1 MKIFIFRNNHTY
13 GPYSESSIRS
23 FLDKNLLSKDDLA
36 CYGGKTDWINLGALL
51 ENLPPSKDE
60 STEEFNTEDTV
71 EKIKSLMENDEV
83 EFALDL
89 IKGLKNSEIC
99 CTLLQDCKIDQE
111 GGWIELPDWMNE
123 EKGFFLELLQ
133 RIPSDAESKLDPSI
147 IPSNVKKIDISVN
160 ESMENLSNLEIFQSL
175 ESLEISSM
183 HGLSNIS
190 SIESFEKLNVL
201 KMRSCD
207 QLDSLESISP
217 IQNCKNLSELELN
230 GFDFIEDLN
239 FLSDHKNLTKLQVSS
254 NKLTDLDGL
263 KNLNKLEELDFN
275 DCTSLIEMEQ
285 LQNLDQLTNLNFGM
299 CEKIENLDFL
309 SHLKNLTKVNL
320 QGCFGIENLPSL
332 HDLDNLEELNL
343 NSTSISIEDCDK
355 LEDLP
360 HLVHLTLPNGSEIE
374 RFANENESG
383 GKLPRIEFYLGGWG
397 LEAHEGNL
405 TEEQYEYW
413 KDKSE
418 SELIEH
424 CDGWDGL
431 EDEEIPENA
440 RLRSWYEMDDISSI
454 NGCQNG
460 TLEVTEYREW
470 KDGWQKKYQ
479 TFAIEDGEPGDDDVK
494 INWVQSDR
502 EPPTGPSFQGYS
514 AEKGMYC
521 NDTIEG
527 KTFDPSKLELHSEP
541 VFGGAQGDAIN
552 GIYYDE
558 QELEFCPE
566 ADGKGYYFEI
576 LPAPEQD

>member
-1 MKIFIFRNNHTY
+1 MKIYISRNGHTY
-13 GPYSESSIRS
+13 GPYSKRSVES
-23 FLDKNLLSKDDLA
+23 FLANGQLFPSDLA
-36 CYGGKTDWINLGALL
+36 WDRGKSEWALLKDLLDQAPTEKEDSSKVNISEETIEKIRTLL
-51 ENLPPSKDE
+51 ENDE
-60 STEEFNTEDTV
+60 TN
-71 EKIKSLMENDEV
+71 
-83 EFALDL
+83 FALDL
-89 IKGLKNSEIC
+89 IKGLDDQALIFE
-99 CTLLQDCKIDQE
+99 LLKDCKIDGNE
-111 GGWIELPDWMNE
+111 GWLELPDWMNGAD
-123 EKGFFLELLQ
+123 GFFLELLQ
-133 RIPSDAESKLDPSI
+133 KLPEQLEPESDLSIVPSR
-147 IPSNVKKIDISVN
+147 VKKLNLSMIEDF
-160 ESMENLSNLEIFQSL
+160 ESLENLKIFKNL
-175 ESLEISSM
+175 ESLELSSM
-183 HGLSNIS
+183 HSLSDI
-190 SIESFEKLNVL
+190 KLLEDFINLSVL

-207 QLDSLESISP
+207 LLDSMDSISP
-217 IQNCKNLSELELN
+217 IQNCKNLSEIELN

-239 FLSDHKNLTKLQVSS
+239 FLSEHKNLTKLQVSS
-254 NKLTDLDGL
+254 SKLADLDGL
-263 KNLNKLEELDFN
+263 KDLKKLEELDLN
-275 DCTSLIEMEQ
+275 DCTSLIEMDQ

-309 SHLKNLTKVNL
+309 IHLKNLTTVNL

-343 NSTSISIEDCDK
+343 NSTSISMEDCGE
-355 LEDLP
+355 LEDLTQ
-360 HLVHLTLPNGSEIE
+360 LVHLTFPNGSEIE

-383 GKLPRIEFYLGGWG
+383 GTLPRIEFYLGGWG
-397 LEAHEGNL
+397 LEAHEGSL

-424 CDGWDGL
+424 CDGWDE

-440 RLRSWYEMDDISSI
+440 RLRSWYEMDDISSN

-479 TFAIEDGEPGDDDVK
+479 TFAIEDGEARDDDVK
-494 INWVQSDR
+494 VNWIDSDR
-502 EPPTGPSFQGYS
+502 QALTGPSFRGFS
-514 AEKGMYC
+514 SEKGMYC

>member
-13 GPYSESSIRS
+13 GPYSENSIRS

-36 CYGGKTDWINLGALL
+36 CYGGKKDWINLGALL

-60 STEEFNTEDTV
+60 STEEFNIEDTI

-89 IKGLKNSEIC
+89 IKGLKNPEIC

-207 QLDSLESISP
+207 QLDSMESISP

-254 NKLTDLDGL
+254 SKLTDLDGL
-263 KNLNKLEELDFN
+263 KDLK
-275 DCTSLIEMEQ
+275 SLR
-285 LQNLDQLTNLNFGM
+285 N
-299 CEKIENLDFL
+299 
-309 SHLKNLTKVNL
+309 
-320 QGCFGIENLPSL
+320 
-332 HDLDNLEELNL
+332 
-343 NSTSISIEDCDK
+343 
-355 LEDLP
+355 
-360 HLVHLTLPNGSEIE
+360 
-374 RFANENESG
+374 
-383 GKLPRIEFYLGGWG
+383 
-397 LEAHEGNL
+397 
-405 TEEQYEYW
+405 
-413 KDKSE
+413 
-418 SELIEH
+418 
-424 CDGWDGL
+424 
-431 EDEEIPENA
+431 
-440 RLRSWYEMDDISSI
+440 
-454 NGCQNG
+454 
-460 TLEVTEYREW
+460 
-470 KDGWQKKYQ
+470 
-479 TFAIEDGEPGDDDVK
+479 
-494 INWVQSDR
+494 
-502 EPPTGPSFQGYS
+502 
-514 AEKGMYC
+514 
-521 NDTIEG
+521 
-527 KTFDPSKLELHSEP
+527 
-541 VFGGAQGDAIN
+541 
-552 GIYYDE
+552 
-558 QELEFCPE
+558 
-566 ADGKGYYFEI
+566 
-576 LPAPEQD
+576 

>member
-1 MKIFIFRNNHTY
+1 
-13 GPYSESSIRS
+13 
-23 FLDKNLLSKDDLA
+23 
-36 CYGGKTDWINLGALL
+36 
-51 ENLPPSKDE
+51 
-60 STEEFNTEDTV
+60 
-71 EKIKSLMENDEV
+71 
-83 EFALDL
+83 
-89 IKGLKNSEIC
+89 
-99 CTLLQDCKIDQE
+99 
-111 GGWIELPDWMNE
+111 
-123 EKGFFLELLQ
+123 
-133 RIPSDAESKLDPSI
+133 
-147 IPSNVKKIDISVN
+147 
-160 ESMENLSNLEIFQSL
+160 
-175 ESLEISSM
+175 
-183 HGLSNIS
+183 
-190 SIESFEKLNVL
+190 
-201 KMRSCD
+201 
-207 QLDSLESISP
+207 
-217 IQNCKNLSELELN
+217 
-230 GFDFIEDLN
+230 
-239 FLSDHKNLTKLQVSS
+239 
-254 NKLTDLDGL
+254 
-263 KNLNKLEELDFN
+263 
-275 DCTSLIEMEQ
+275 MEQ
-285 LQNLDQLTNLNFGM
+285 LQNLNQLTNLNFGM
-299 CEKIENLDFL
+299 CEKMENLDFL

-343 NSTSISIEDCDK
+343 NSTSISKEDCDK
-355 LEDLP
+355 LEYLP
-360 HLVHLTLPNGSEIE
+360 HLVHLTFPNGSEIE

-383 GKLPRIEFYLGGWG
+383 GTLPRIEFYLGGYG
-397 LEAHEGNL
+397 LEAHEGSL

-424 CDGWDGL
+424 CDGWDE

-470 KDGWQKKYQ
+470 KYGWQKKYQ

-527 KTFDPSKLELHSEP
+527 KTFDLSKLELHSEP

-552 GIYYDE
+552 RIYYDE